1 MGEEGCA
8 GGVPV
13 SASAKDGMR
22 DDIFPRPVDLIKRS
36 GAVQPGRG
44 DFLSDGKRRRAQCTD
59 TLRIK
64 AGWGGGSQKNA
75 PGHGLGWTLFLGM
88 LAQVLS
94 AQ

>member
-13 SASAKDGMR
+13 SAGAKDGMR

-36 GAVQPGRG
+36 GAAQPGRG
-44 DFLSDGKRRRAQCTD
+44 DFLSDGKRRRAQCTSSE

-64 AGWGGGSQKNA
+64 AGMGGG
-75 PGHGLGWTLFLGM
+75 GHEKMHLDM
-88 LAQVLS
+88 ALAGHCS
-94 AQ
+94 WEC